1 MGLAVFAAL
10 QDIDPTTEYFCSLAL
25 IQMEHSI
32 DFSDVVGIDID
43 SIHLALK
50 LPQQLAVA
58 VAKFTV

>member
-25 IQMEHSI
+25 IQMEPSI

-50 LPQQLAVA
+50 LP
-58 VAKFTV
+58 